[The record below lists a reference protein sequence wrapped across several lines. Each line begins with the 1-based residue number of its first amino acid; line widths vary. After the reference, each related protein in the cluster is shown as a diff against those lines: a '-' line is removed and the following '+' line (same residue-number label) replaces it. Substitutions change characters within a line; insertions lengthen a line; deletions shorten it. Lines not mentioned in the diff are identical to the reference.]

1 MYQSHHDYCK
11 YGPILSVVDVCYLP
25 TTITWFT
32 SGDHENEPMTDVIGP
47 PLAEAYITSGRQE
60 IALHYWL
67 HTSGGKKS
75 RPPLVSSQINYYSQ
89 VQMATHY

>member
-32 SGDHENEPMTDVIGP
+32 SGAHENEPMTDVIGP
-47 PLAEAYITSGRQE
+47 SLAEAYITSGRQE
-60 IALHYWL
+60 IAPA
-67 HTSGGKKS
+67 T
-75 RPPLVSSQINYYSQ
+75 INYIQ
-89 VQMATHY
+89 VVGRNPALHS